1 MVGFWIRGGQG
12 VIKAIKPFKKIK
24 GQRTVQ
30 EQKNLTSR
38 KQFKSAMEEFGARI
52 TGNLKKSAEK
62 LDKLNKTLKKQK
74 KILDE

>member
-30 EQKNLTSR
+30 EQKNLTSQ
-38 KQFKSAMEEFGARI
+38 KQFKSAMKEFGARI